1 MGKQEEEKY
10 YPKVRKAL
18 ENHFQNKGFSGDFK
32 VIGRKK
38 SLVRQFLPENSKLLR
53 DVRPLPTPDIMGF
66 IWKQPQQKRKLVIAE
81 FKLSPTFMD
90 IFQTKGY
97 DELFNS
103 DCTFLLSL
111 KSVSESSKVSIRTID
126 FIRQNPDLLRTKLG
140 KSRIYI
146 KFLHET
152 REGTITL
159 AVRADELDL
168 PDEDIEL
175 LFLGDE

>member
-1 MGKQEEEKY
+1 MGKQEEEEY

-18 ENHFQNKGFSGDFK
+18 ENHFQNKGFSVDFK

-66 IWKQPQQKRKLVIAE
+66 IWRQPQQKRKLVIAE

-90 IFQTKGY
+90 IFQVKGY
-97 DELFNS
+97 DELFNP

-111 KSVSESSKVSIRTID
+111 EPLSESSRFTID
-126 FIRQNPDLLRTKLG
+126 YIRDNTDLLKTERD
-140 KSRIYI
+140 KSEIYI

-152 REGTITL
+152 PEGTITL
-159 AVRADELDL
+159 AVRGDEIDL
-168 PDEDIEL
+168 PDECL
-175 LFLGDE
+175 LFAC